1 MDFLERGLINREG
14 REETG
19 SLRRSP
25 ESSGRCSIPKARSK
39 ISFKTVSIPLILAAA
54 IVLLWVFREPIGLS
68 APRPNLILVT
78 LDTTRADRL
87 GCYGYEAAA
96 TPHLDALAAGGAL
109 FENARVQVPG
119 TLPSHASM
127 MTGTNP
133 TWHGI
138 DTNHQRLVDEGVVT
152 LAESLQAEGFRT
164 HAVIGAFV
172 LGKAYGLAQG
182 FDGYDDAMPVPAL
195 GAAAEPG
202 EILAEKGLDRAVDW
216 IGANGDDPFFLWWH
230 IYDPHAPFE
239 PPPLYRH
246 RFQRNLYDGEI
257 AYVDSVF
264 GRLMAALEKMELR
277 QNTFIA
283 VIGDHGESLGDHD
296 EDFHGFFVY
305 NSTLSVPLIVNGPG
319 VPAGVRVK
327 DLVRSIDLAPTLH
340 ELLGCA
346 PEPQHQGRSLRAL
359 MEGETDVEPRV
370 SYFESKEFNKAFGW
384 AVLRG
389 VETMGVKYF
398 DQPIP
403 ELYFLDRDPGELENR
418 AAHEPRK
425 VDEMRK
431 ILDAVLAESASG
443 APRSAGVA
451 ADGDALKKLIKL
463 GYMSGGSRTTV
474 ASDKDPKEY
483 MDIWDKVRRVERE
496 AHSGNAA
503 GMRSM
508 LEEMVAQNPD
518 ILVFRLYLGYLL
530 MEAGEF
536 PAAIEHFKA
545 ACRSESYRFA
555 CSMHVAGMCA
565 ELKRYD
571 EAREFFAMTLDTDP
585 YNVPVLTRVALLAFE
600 MGDREA
606 AAHYA
611 QRALDL
617 APDIADANRM
627 RRLVEMG
634 GGD

>member
-1 MDFLERGLINREG
+1 ML
-14 REETG
+14 
-19 SLRRSP
+19 
-25 ESSGRCSIPKARSK
+25 
-39 ISFKTVSIPLILAAA
+39 LAAA
-54 IVLLWVFREPIGLS
+54 ILLLWLFKDEIGLTT
-68 APRPNLILVT
+68 PRPNLIVIT

-87 GCYGYEAAA
+87 GCYGYDAAE

-138 DTNHQRLVDEGVVT
+138 DTNHQKLVDEGVVT

-182 FDGYDDAMPVPAL
+182 FETYDDAMPVPAL
-195 GAAAEPG
+195 GAMAEPG
-202 EILAEKGLDRAVDW
+202 EILAEESLDRVVDW
-216 IGANGDDPFFLWWH
+216 IDANRDDPFFLWWH

-264 GRLMAALEKMELR
+264 GRLIRALEKMEIR
-277 QNTFIA
+277 DNTIIA

-305 NSTLSVPLIVNGPG
+305 NSTLSVPLILNGPG
-319 VPAGVRVK
+319 VPAGARVK

-346 PEPQHQGRSLRAL
+346 AEPQHQGRSLCDL
-359 MEGETDVEPRV
+359 MAGGRDDEPRV

-403 ELYFLDRDPGELENR
+403 ELYFLDGDPDELENK
-418 AAHEPRK
+418 AVDEPRK
-425 VDEMRK
+425 VEEMRK
-431 ILDAVLAESASG
+431 ILDTVLAESTSG
-443 APRSAGVA
+443 APRSAGVTA
-451 ADGDALKKLIKL
+451 AGDALKKLIKL

-474 ASDKDPKEY
+474 ASDKDPKQY
-483 MDIWDKVRRVERE
+483 MEIWDKVRRVERE
-496 AHSGNAA
+496 AHGGNAPA
-503 GMRSM
+503 MRVM

-536 PAAIEHFKA
+536 PAAIDHFKV

-571 EAREFFAMTLDTDP
+571 EAREFFAMALDTDP
-585 YNVPVLTRVALLAFE
+585 YNVPVLTRAALLAFE
-600 MGDREA
+600 MGDRQA
-606 AAHYA
+606 ASRYA
-611 QRALDL
+611 RKALEL
-617 APDIADANRM
+617 APDLPDADRM

-634 GGD
+634 GGDSR

>member
-1 MDFLERGLINREG
+1 LL
-14 REETG
+14 
-19 SLRRSP
+19 
-25 ESSGRCSIPKARSK
+25 
-39 ISFKTVSIPLILAAA
+39 LAAG
-54 IVLLWVFREPIGLS
+54 ILLLWLFKDEIGLTT
-68 APRPNLILVT
+68 PRPNLIVIT

-87 GCYGYEAAA
+87 GCYGYAAA
-96 TPHLDALAAGGAL
+96 ETPHLDALASGGAL

-138 DTNHQRLVDEGVVT
+138 DTNHQKLVDEGVVT
-152 LAESLQAEGFRT
+152 LAESLRGEGFRT

-182 FDGYDDAMPVPAL
+182 FETYDDAMPVPAL
-195 GAAAEPG
+195 GAMAEPG
-202 EILAEKGLDRAVDW
+202 EILAEESLERVVDW
-216 IGANGDDPFFLWWH
+216 IDANGDDPFFLWWH

-264 GRLMAALEKMELR
+264 GRLMRALERMELSD
-277 QNTFIA
+277 NTIIA

-305 NSTLSVPLIVNGPG
+305 NSTLSVPLIFNGPG
-319 VPAGVRVK
+319 VPAGARVK

-346 PEPQHQGRSLRAL
+346 AEPQHQGRSLCAL
-359 MEGETDVEPRV
+359 MAGGKDDEPRV

-403 ELYFLDRDPGELENR
+403 ELYFLDRDPDELENK
-418 AAHEPRK
+418 AGDEPRK

-431 ILDAVLAESASG
+431 ILDTVLAESTSG
-443 APRSAGVA
+443 APRSAGVT

-474 ASDKDPKEY
+474 ASDKDPKQY
-483 MDIWDKVRRVERE
+483 MEIWDKVRRVERE
-496 AHSGNAA
+496 AHTGNAA
-503 GMRSM
+503 AMRAM

-536 PAAIEHFKA
+536 PAAIEHFKV

-571 EAREFFAMTLDTDP
+571 EAREFFAMALDTDP
-585 YNVPVLTRVALLAFE
+585 YNIPVLTRVALLAFE

-606 AAHYA
+606 AARYA
-611 QRALDL
+611 QKALEL
-617 APDIADANRM
+617 APDLPDADRM

-634 GGD
+634 GGG